1 MLFAV
6 LEGKPGFFAVAKGV
20 KNFNFYIAMRFYMI
34 YNRRIKGAD
43 MNKLMTVCADKGSI
57 VINGICFPLN
67 GSDGTFDVVFTDKR
81 PSDVQEQAWIDLRD
95 CPLVAI
101 WESDCNPDSGHT
113 FTAQDFD
120 NAMAIGLG
128 FKKKTQKFC
137 IWKQF

>member
-1 MLFAV
+1 
-6 LEGKPGFFAVAKGV
+6 
-20 KNFNFYIAMRFYMI
+20 
-34 YNRRIKGAD
+34 

-57 VINGICFPLN
+57 VINGICFSLN

-95 CPLVAI
+95 CPIVAI
-101 WESDCNPDSGHT
+101 WESDCNPDSGHI

-128 FKKKTQKFC
+128 FNKKTQKFC